1 MRFCYRHPVFAA
13 ALMLIAAVAG
23 LSAEEPEAQPP
34 TSPIE
39 LVRKAIANEM
49 RNPKSSRFYMWTDCV
64 VKPKGSQ
71 TKQMVETPDGIIS
84 RLVAINNEPLTPE
97 QRNADDNRINRLLD
111 PAKMRE
117 KAKQQ
122 REDEQRTQKLIRALP
137 AAFNYA
143 YAGIETTPQG
153 HRVVK
158 LDFAPNPNFVP
169 PDRETQGYPGMKGQ
183 VWIDTHAMRLAKI
196 DGTLFRDV
204 DFGWGIL
211 GKLYKGGRFVLE
223 QGDVG
228 NGHWDTTRMQL
239 KFDGRVVLLKHLHI
253 EVTEAE
259 WDFRPVPKMNVRQA
273 LEMLRKSGDQLA
285 SAPAEAARAVS
296 E

>member
-1 MRFCYRHPVFAA
+1 
-13 ALMLIAAVAG
+13 MLTAAVAG
-23 LSAEEPEAQPP
+23 LSAEEPEAQAPM
-34 TSPIE
+34 SPIE

-49 RNPKSSRFYMWTDCV
+49 QHPKSARFYAWTDRV
-64 VKPKGSQ
+64 VKSKGSQ
-71 TKQMVETPDGIIS
+71 TKQMVQTPDGIIS

-97 QRNADDNRINRLLD
+97 QRNADDSRINRLLD

-122 REDEQRTQKLIRALP
+122 REDEQHSQRLIRALP

-143 YAGIETTPQG
+143 YAGTETTPQG
-153 HRVVK
+153 HHVVK
-158 LDFAPNPNFVP
+158 LDFSPNPSFVP
-169 PDRETQGYPGMKGQ
+169 PDRETQVCQGMKGQ
-183 VWIDTHAMRLAKI
+183 VWIDTHVMRLAKV

-211 GKLYKGGRFVLE
+211 GRLYKGGRFVVE

-239 KFDGRVVLLKHLHI
+239 KFDGRIVLLKRVHI
-253 EVTEAE
+253 EVTETE

-285 SAPAEAARAVS
+285 SAPAGTAKAVS

>member
-1 MRFCYRHPVFAA
+1 
-13 ALMLIAAVAG
+13 MLLAAVVG
-23 LSAEEPEAQPP
+23 LSAQQPETQPP
-34 TSPIE
+34 TPPIE
-39 LVRKAIANEM
+39 LVRKAIANEE
-49 RNPKSSRFYMWTDCV
+49 RNPKSARFYTWTDRV

-71 TKQMVETPDGIIS
+71 TRQMVETPDGLIS
-84 RLVAINNEPLTPE
+84 RLLAINNEPLTPE
-97 QRNADDNRINRLLD
+97 QRKADDDRINRLLD

-122 REDEQRTQKLIRALP
+122 REDEQHTQRLLRALP
-137 AAFNYA
+137 AAFNYE
-143 YAGIETTPQG
+143 YAGSETTPQG
-153 HRVVK
+153 HHVVK
-158 LDFAPNPNFVP
+158 LDFSPNPNFAP
-169 PDRETQGYPGMKGQ
+169 PDRETQIYTGMKGQ

-204 DFGWGIL
+204 DFGLGIL
-211 GKLYKGGRFVLE
+211 GRFYKGGRFVLE

-228 NGHWDTTRMQL
+228 NGHWDTTRMQT
-239 KFDGRVVLLKHLHI
+239 KFDGRIVLVKHLHI
-253 EVTEAE
+253 EVTETE

-285 SAPAEAARAVS
+285 SAPAETARAVS

>member
-1 MRFCYRHPVFAA
+1 MRLRYRHPVFAA
-13 ALMLIAAVAG
+13 ALMLVAAVVG

-34 TSPIE
+34 TPPIE

-49 RNPKSSRFYMWTDCV
+49 RNPKSSRFYMWMDSV

-84 RLVAINNEPLTPE
+84 RLVTINNEPLTPE
-97 QRNADDNRINRLLD
+97 QRQADDNRINRLLD

-117 KAKQQ
+117 KVKQQ
-122 REDEQRTQKLIRALP
+122 REDEQHSQRLIRALP

-143 YAGIETTPQG
+143 YAGTETTPQG

-158 LDFAPNPNFVP
+158 LDFSPNPSFVP
-169 PDRETQGYPGMKGQ
+169 LDRETQVCPGMKGQ
-183 VWIDTHAMRLAKI
+183 VWIDTHVMRLAKI

-204 DFGWGIL
+204 DFGLGIL
-211 GKLYKGGRFVLE
+211 GRLYKGGRFVVE

-228 NGHWDTTRMQL
+228 DGHWDTTRMQL
-239 KFDGRVVLLKHLHI
+239 KFDGRIVLVKHLHI
-253 EVTEAE
+253 EVTETE

-285 SAPAEAARAVS
+285 SAPAGTARAVS